1 MQWLPHLPH
10 AQQQHYTSLR
20 HPHRRQQYLSSRR
33 LICTALSNVFD
44 QPLNYWKIEERS
56 NAAPLIHNLPTPG
69 CISLTH
75 SKGLICFA
83 LSQDSI
89 GIDAEYKKSS
99 RDFTAAAELFM
110 SDAEKEL
117 IPTSAAERQHY
128 FYRLWCAKEAFYKA
142 LPTTE
147 QAQTTLTSLS
157 YADLK
162 NTAGQW
168 HLYETELDHY
178 HLAVVSRSGIDADSF
193 TMQPLNY

>member
-1 MQWLPHLPH
+1 
-10 AQQQHYTSLR
+10 
-20 HPHRRQQYLSSRR
+20 
-33 LICTALSNVFD
+33 
-44 QPLNYWKIEERS
+44 
-56 NAAPLIHNLPTPG
+56 
-69 CISLTH
+69 
-75 SKGLICFA
+75 
-83 LSQDSI
+83 
-89 GIDAEYKKSS
+89 
-99 RDFTAAAELFM
+99 M

-178 HLAVVSRSGIDADSF
+178 HLAVISRSSIDADSF
-193 TMQPLNY
+193 TMQRLNY